1 MTFFELSPNNHSS
14 RVRFVARPNSGVMW
28 LCTSRG
34 DSMITTKI
42 PQFLADIEE
51 RFGAAM
57 ISNDV
62 DLISQCI
69 TDDWIL
75 ITPEAGPV
83 PRSRILD
90 VVGSGRLTH
99 SSMTKVATHAAVVGD
114 MAWVT
119 GRGQN
124 TGTFNGL
131 PIQADEYITDIYRR
145 VDGTWLCML
154 THLTPAHAE
163 EP

>member
-1 MTFFELSPNNHSS
+1 
-14 RVRFVARPNSGVMW
+14 
-28 LCTSRG
+28 
-34 DSMITTKI
+34 MISTQI
-42 PQFLADIEE
+42 PQFLADAEE
-51 RFGAAM
+51 RFGDAM

-62 DLISQCI
+62 DRISECI
-69 TDDWIL
+69 TADWL
-75 ITPEAGPV
+75 LVTPEAGPV

-90 VVGSGRLTH
+90 VVRSGRLTH

-124 TGTFNGL
+124 TGTFNGE

-145 VDGTWLCML
+145 EGDTWLCML
-154 THLTPAHAE
+154 THLTPAQDKGA
-163 EP
+163 